1 MDEDRLTVAIKNI
14 ARTCGDEISEE
25 GPILDARLEDGL
37 RVAAMFPPCSVG
49 GATLTVRR
57 FSRRYPLDDVV
68 DVGSVPVDAAALLR
82 KAVASR
88 QNVLIFGWNRYRKDD
103 AFERPR
109 RDDLRH
115 RPNPRSARRRQ
126 RLCLKSQTMCAL
138 KRGRVRAPF
147 DGTAPLPPVTIA
159 DRLRATFRHRPIGA
173 ACPASV
179 EQATIRPHVVAQAT
193 LWCSPM
199 RPRRYSMAHLPEP
212 IAGRAWDASC
222 LMAWFIL
229 RSGSDEVQHQA
240 DDKNDACGI
249 GRQETRHPR
258 WERCIALWSAL

>member
-1 MDEDRLTVAIKNI
+1 
-14 ARTCGDEISEE
+14 
-25 GPILDARLEDGL
+25 
-37 RVAAMFPPCSVG
+37 MFPPCSAG

-57 FSRRYPLDDVV
+57 FSCRYPLDDVV

-115 RPNPRSARRRQ
+115 RPNPRSSRRRQ

-138 KRGRVRAPF
+138 TRGRVMPRL
-147 DGTAPLPPVTIA
+147 TAPPHF
-159 DRLRATFRHRPIGA
+159 RQSQLRTASAPRYDTGRIGA

>member
-1 MDEDRLTVAIKNI
+1 MVNAGGRRIFVERGGVVDPVPSRTVDEKLLTVAIKNI

-25 GPILDARLEDGL
+25 EPILDARLEDGS
-37 RVAAMFPPCSVG
+37 RVAAMFPPCSAG

-57 FSRRYPLDDVV
+57 FSCRYPLDDVV

-103 AFERPR
+103 AFERRR

-173 ACPASV
+173 ACSASV
-179 EQATIRPHVVAQAT
+179 EQATIRHHV
-193 LWCSPM
+193 
-199 RPRRYSMAHLPEP
+199 
-212 IAGRAWDASC
+212 
-222 LMAWFIL
+222 
-229 RSGSDEVQHQA
+229 
-240 DDKNDACGI
+240 
-249 GRQETRHPR
+249 
-258 WERCIALWSAL
+258 